1 MKIRYSRWGHPKQ
14 NFRQAH
20 VPGGHLRG
28 LLGPKL
34 VPKGH
39 LKTIPMPAGGGKGK
53 QRASAA
59 GNGKEQ
65 ASGAAA
71 LLAAV
76 GHGTVPARPGAT
88 GTGSSSKKSA
98 RPSGYGVAELSDD
111 EAPVSRHNDAAQPA
125 AGARKTSRVERQ
137 MQELA
142 DARRVER
149 TQYTAALDAV
159 QPSVQD
165 PLAEGYHASMRL
177 VAQTLVQQFVWDQL
191 MYGTSTVYDTS
202 KHRDAAQ
209 VGLFRLQ
216 NVHNSV
222 QYMLHGPNF
231 QHKLASTER
240 PGTWERQGRP
250 HAEHGKAEWLD
261 DAAQM
266 ALECSGWDA
275 ITTQMKVSHT
285 WNAKPADVVLKT
297 TDTGAARSKWHVY
310 LAAALHQ
317 KHALGTVRLLLPI
330 SVSPCRKT
338 CILLPIWMSTMP
350 IEPIVHVRLAIAL
363 VLAGWSGTFS
373 PTSMCDIHIL
383 Q

>member
-1 MKIRYSRWGHPKQ
+1 MWPPSETRAR
-14 NFRQAH
+14 
-20 VPGGHLRG
+20 
-28 LLGPKL
+28 
-34 VPKGH
+34 H
-39 LKTIPMPAGGGKGK
+39 LKTITQRAGAGGKGK
-53 QRASAA
+53 ERASA
-59 GNGKEQ
+59 GGKGKEPTSAEHPEQTSSRRSPTEQCPHEPRPPAQ
-65 ASGAAA
+65 APHLKRLPGRAGMEWRSCQTTKRKF
-71 LLAAV
+71 
-76 GHGTVPARPGAT
+76 HGTTTPRSPRRR
-88 GTGSSSKKSA
+88 SPQDISC
-98 RPSGYGVAELSDD
+98 R
-111 EAPVSRHNDAAQPA
+111 APD

-149 TQYTAALDAV
+149 AEYTAALDAV
-159 QPSVQD
+159 QPSVGD

-275 ITTQMKVSHT
+275 FTTLMKVKHT
-285 WNAKPADVVLKT
+285 WNAKPADVVFKT

-310 LAAALHQ
+310 LAAAMHQ
-317 KHALGTVRLLLPI
+317 THALGTVRLLLPI

-373 PTSMCDIHIL
+373 PT
-383 Q
+383 